1 MRRCPCG
8 EIVKNRRRMTRLRP
22 RGYAEASR
30 SQKTESRRKDKYG
43 YDPPSPKRRATEGRR
58 YKIRMSIMSM
68 TITEKIL
75 AKASGKKTV
84 KAGEL
89 VNARIDV
96 VLFIDVTGPA
106 AVKMLVEKGID
117 RVFDRNKI
125 VVTPDHFQPAKDIK
139 SAELHKRL
147 DEWAKR
153 HKIKYYYKLGRS
165 GVCHALLPEQGHI
178 RPGEVIVG
186 PDSHTCT
193 YGAFA
198 CFSTGVGS
206 TDLAAAIATGELWFR
221 VPESMRFVLNGKL
234 QKGVYSKDVILTVIA
249 RIGVDGAL
257 YRAMEF
263 VGPALKDM
271 SMEAR
276 MTMTNMAIEAGA
288 KNGVIGFDGVTKKY
302 LDKHLKDKKTYK
314 VYESDADAEY
324 VATEEFDCAKIE
336 PMVAMP
342 HLPSNAVPI
351 GECKGRQMDQ
361 AYIGSCTNGRIEDLR
376 IVAKILKGK
385 EVKIRT
391 IVVPAT
397 PTIWKQA
404 NDEGLFDVFYK
415 AGCVIAAPTCGACL
429 GGFMGV
435 LAAGEKCVSTTNR
448 NFVGRMGSPKSEV
461 YLASPATAA
470 ASAVEGKLTDP
481 RKYV

>member
-1 MRRCPCG
+1 
-8 EIVKNRRRMTRLRP
+8 
-22 RGYAEASR
+22 
-30 SQKTESRRKDKYG
+30 
-43 YDPPSPKRRATEGRR
+43 
-58 YKIRMSIMSM
+58 MSM

-75 AKASGKKTV
+75 AKAAGKETV
-84 KAGEL
+84 VAGE
-89 VNARIDV
+89 VINANVDI

-106 AVKMLVEKGID
+106 AASMLAEKGMD
-117 RVFDRNKI
+117 KVFDRERI

-153 HKIKYYYKLGRS
+153 HKIKYYYKLGRA

-178 RPGEVIVG
+178 RPGEVIIG

-198 CFSTGVGS
+198 AFGTGVGS
-206 TDLAAAIATGELWFR
+206 TDLAAAIATGQLWFK
-221 VPESMRFVLNGKL
+221 VPASIKFVLNGSL
-234 QKGVYSKDVILTVIA
+234 RPGVYSKDVILAVIA
-249 RIGVDGAL
+249 RIRVDGAL
-257 YRAMEF
+257 YKAMEF
-263 VGPALKDM
+263 VGPTLADM

-276 MTMTNMAIEAGA
+276 MTITNMAIEAGG
-288 KNGVIGFDGVTKKY
+288 KNGVIGFDDVTKKY
-302 LDKHLKDKKTYK
+302 LDEHLKDVTEYT
-314 VYESDADAEY
+314 VYESDEDAEY
-324 VATEEFDCAKIE
+324 VQVEEFDCSAIE
-336 PMVAMP
+336 PMVALP
-342 HLPSNAVPI
+342 HLPSGGVPI
-351 GECKGRQMDQ
+351 GECAGKAMDQ

-376 IVAKILKGK
+376 IAAKIMKGK
-385 EVKIRT
+385 QVAIRT
-391 IVVPAT
+391 IIVPAT

-404 NDEGLFDVFYK
+404 KDEGLFDIFYD

-448 NFVGRMGSPKSEV
+448 NFVGRMGHPESEV

-470 ASAVEGKLTDP
+470 ASAIAGKLEDP
-481 RKYV
+481 RKHLQ

>member
-1 MRRCPCG
+1 MG
-8 EIVKNRRRMTRLRP
+8 
-22 RGYAEASR
+22 
-30 SQKTESRRKDKYG
+30 
-43 YDPPSPKRRATEGRR
+43 
-58 YKIRMSIMSM
+58 M

-75 AKASGKKTV
+75 AKAAGKRKIMP
-84 KAGEL
+84 GEL
-89 VNARIDV
+89 IDAKIDV
-96 VLFIDVTGPA
+96 VMCHDVTAPA
-106 AVKMLVEKGID
+106 AISMLAEKGMD
-117 RVFDRNKI
+117 KVFDRERI
-125 VVTPDHFQPAKDIK
+125 IVTPDHYQPAKDIK

-147 DEWAKR
+147 DEWARR
-153 HKIKYYYKLGRS
+153 HKIKYYYKLGRA

-186 PDSHTCT
+186 GDSHTCT

-198 CFSTGVGS
+198 AFSTGVGS
-206 TDLAAAIATGELWFR
+206 TDLAAAIATGKLWFK
-221 VPESMRFVLNGKL
+221 VPASMKFVLNGRL
-234 QKGVYSKDVILTVIA
+234 PKGVYSKDVILAVIS

-263 VGPALKDM
+263 VGPALAGM

-276 MTMTNMAIEAGA
+276 MTITNMAIEAGT
-288 KNGVIGFDGVTKKY
+288 KNGIIGFDKVTKQY
-302 LDKHLKDKKTYK
+302 LDEHLKDKKSYK
-314 VYESDADAEY
+314 VYESDSDAEY
-324 VATEEFDCAKIE
+324 IAVEEFDCSKLE
-336 PMVAMP
+336 PMVALP

-351 GECKGRQMDQ
+351 GKCEGKEMDQ

-376 IVAKILKGK
+376 IAAKILKGK
-385 EVKIRT
+385 QVAIRT

-404 NDEGLFDVFYK
+404 KDEGLFDIFYD

-448 NFVGRMGSPKSEV
+448 NFVGRMGDPQSEV

-470 ASAVEGKLTDP
+470 ASAVAGKLADP
-481 RKYV
+481 RPHL

>member
-1 MRRCPCG
+1 MG
-8 EIVKNRRRMTRLRP
+8 
-22 RGYAEASR
+22 
-30 SQKTESRRKDKYG
+30 
-43 YDPPSPKRRATEGRR
+43 
-58 YKIRMSIMSM
+58 M

-75 AKASGKKTV
+75 ARAAGKEKVTP
-84 KAGEL
+84 GEL
-89 VNARIDV
+89 IDANIDIV
-96 VLFIDVTGPA
+96 MCVDVTTPPA
-106 AVKMLVEKGID
+106 ISMLAEKGLD
-117 RVFDRNKI
+117 KVFDRDKI

-147 DEWAKR
+147 DEWARR
-153 HKIKYYYKLGRS
+153 HDIKYYYKVGRA

-198 CFSTGVGS
+198 AFGTGVGS
-206 TDLAAAIATGELWFR
+206 TDAAAAIATGQLWFK
-221 VPESMRFVLNGKL
+221 VPASEKIVLNGPL
-234 QKGVYSKDVILTVIA
+234 GPGVYSKDVILTVIA

-257 YRAMEF
+257 YKAMEF
-263 VGPALKDM
+263 VGPALAEM

-276 MTMTNMAIEAGA
+276 MTITNMAIEAGA
-288 KNGVIGFDGVTKKY
+288 KNGIIGFDKTTKQY
-302 LDKHLKDKKTYK
+302 LDEHLKDKTDYT
-314 VYESDADAEY
+314 VYESDRDAEY
-324 VATEEFDCAKIE
+324 AAIEEFDCSAIE
-336 PMVAMP
+336 PMVALP
-342 HLPSNAVPI
+342 HLPSGGVPI
-351 GECKGRQMDQ
+351 GDCAGKEMDQ

-376 IVAKILKGK
+376 IAAKILTGK
-385 EVKIRT
+385 EVAIRT

-404 NDEGLFDVFYK
+404 KDEGLFDVFYD

-435 LAAGEKCVSTTNR
+435 LAGGEKCVSTTNR
-448 NFVGRMGSPKSEV
+448 NFVGRMGHPESEV

-470 ASAVEGKLTDP
+470 ASAIEGKLTDP
-481 RKYV
+481 RKYF